1 MSNFTLNLKY
11 PEKSIGIQFKISK
24 FPDGQQDVT
33 ITNVEEIEKCSYHRS
48 VTIKSTLSSFKD
60 LELIICATASLK
72 RLKFKEIHLYVPYII
87 GARSDRKFVEG
98 GNSYVKDVIAP
109 IINSQNY
116 ESVTC
121 IDPHSDVLEACIDRL
136 EIINNNELF
145 SFALK
150 NYFIEEKNLD
160 QSDFSK
166 FILVSPDAGSMKK
179 IYKLSDFINYKGDI
193 VVCSKHRDENGKLSK
208 TIVPITSE
216 QHTMLHKGPYKDF
229 FIIDDI
235 CDGGRTFI
243 NIAKEIKEYF
253 HESGCSESN
262 IYLVVTHGIFS
273 AGLYELSKY
282 FKRIYCTNSFSD
294 VNVLEHSD
302 YTVEENFVKQLNVY

>member
-1 MSNFTLNLKY
+1 MSNFVLNLRDQERGNIK
-11 PEKSIGIQFKISK
+11 FKISK

-33 ITNVEEIEKCSYHRS
+33 ITNVEEINRQPYFKDA
-48 VTIKSTLSSFKD
+48 TIKSPLSSFKD

-72 RLKFKEIHLYVPYII
+72 RLKFKEIHLYIPYIL

-98 GNSYVKDVIAP
+98 GNSYIKDVIAP

-136 EIINNNELF
+136 EIINNHQLF
-145 SFALK
+145 SFALRD
-150 NYFIEEKNLD
+150 YFIEDKGLD
-160 QSDFSK
+160 QSDYSK

-216 QHTMLHKGPYKDF
+216 QHTMLHNGPYKDF

-253 HESGCSESN
+253 HESGCTESN

-282 FKRIYCTNSFSD
+282 FKKIYCTNSFSD
-294 VNVLEHSD
+294 LNASEHSD
-302 YTVEENFVKQLNVY
+302 YTVDENFVKQLNVY